1 MYCITV
7 IFFVNGCI
15 AQLNTSMDLLSFSHG
30 QTQSKLWLCNTI
42 EQYLPNNAVV
52 AIIGCWY
59 NMLGF
64 MLLTRNRDMYQHILG
79 VDIDSEATTGAD
91 ILCQGFMI
99 GKDAQL
105 RNVTADA
112 STYNIQGHNV
122 VINCSTEHMSDEW
135 FNNVDPNALVCIQS
149 SDVDIS
155 EEPWLITNPVDS
167 LEKFAERFPMKERL
181 ELKELQFDYGN
192 SSYKR
197 FMLIGVK

>member
-1 MYCITV
+1 M
-7 IFFVNGCI
+7 FS
-15 AQLNTSMDLLSFSHG
+15 QLNSSMDPLSFSHG
-30 QTQSKLWLCNTI
+30 QTQSKLWLCETI
-42 EQYLPNNAVV
+42 EPYLPQNSVV
-52 AIIGCWY
+52 AILGCWY

-64 MLLTRNRDMYQHILG
+64 MLITRNQHFYQHVLG
-79 VDIDSEATTGAD
+79 VDIASEAISGAD
-91 ILCQGFMI
+91 RLCQGFMLGSDSVI
-99 GKDAQL
+99 
-105 RNVTADA
+105 RNVCADA
-112 STYNIQGHNV
+112 NTYNLQGHNV

>member
-1 MYCITV
+1 M
-7 IFFVNGCI
+7 FS
-15 AQLNTSMDLLSFSHG
+15 QLNTSMDPLSFSHG
-30 QTQSKLWLCNTI
+30 QTQSKLWLCETM
-42 EQYLPNNAVV
+42 EPYLPQNSVV
-52 AIIGCWY
+52 AILGCWY

-64 MLLTRNRDMYQHILG
+64 MLITRNQHFYQHVLG
-79 VDIDSEATTGAD
+79 VDIASEAITEAD
-91 ILCQGFMI
+91 KLCEGYMLGSDSVI
-99 GKDAQL
+99 
-105 RNVTADA
+105 RNVCADA
-112 STYNIQGHNV
+112 NTYNLQGHNV

-181 ELKELQFDYGN
+181 ELKELQFDYGS

>member
-1 MYCITV
+1 M
-7 IFFVNGCI
+7 FS
-15 AQLNTSMDLLSFSHG
+15 QLNSSMDPLSFSHG
-30 QTQSKLWLCNTI
+30 QTQSKLWLCETI
-42 EQYLPNNAVV
+42 EPYLPQNSVV
-52 AIIGCWY
+52 AILGCWY

-64 MLLTRNRDMYQHILG
+64 MLITRNQHFYQHVLG
-79 VDIDSEATTGAD
+79 VDIASEAITEAD
-91 ILCQGFMI
+91 KLCEGYMLGSDSVI
-99 GKDAQL
+99 
-105 RNVTADA
+105 RNVCADA
-112 STYNIQGHNV
+112 NTYNLQGHNV

-181 ELKELQFDYGN
+181 ELKELQFDYGS

>member
-1 MYCITV
+1 M
-7 IFFVNGCI
+7 FS
-15 AQLNTSMDLLSFSHG
+15 QLNSSMDPLSFSHG
-30 QTQSKLWLCNTI
+30 QTQSKLWLCETM
-42 EQYLPNNAVV
+42 EPYLPQNSVV
-52 AIIGCWY
+52 AILGCWY

-64 MLLTRNRDMYQHILG
+64 MLITRNQHFYQHVLG
-79 VDIDSEATTGAD
+79 VDIASEAITEAD
-91 ILCQGFMI
+91 KLCEGYMLGSDSVI
-99 GKDAQL
+99 
-105 RNVTADA
+105 RNVCADA
-112 STYNIQGHNV
+112 NTYNLQGHNV

-181 ELKELQFDYGN
+181 ELKELQFDYGS